1 MNWDRIE
8 GNWKQFK
15 GKLQEEWGD
24 LTNDEL
30 DRAAGQ
36 REQVEG
42 LIQERYGKTKDE
54 VRAEVDKWLSRH

>member
-24 LTNDEL
+24 LTHDEL